1 VRYKSCGRSFEPR
14 TAVVVNVKKIVGLLV
29 IALLIFFVVA
39 QPDGAANSLQN
50 ILGMLRDVAVNV
62 TRFVTNLV

>member
-1 VRYKSCGRSFEPR
+1 VEDPSSPERQ
-14 TAVVVNVKKIVGLLV
+14 VVVNVKKIVGLLV

-50 ILGMLRDVAVNV
+50 ILGMLRDVAVNI
-62 TRFVTNLV
+62 TRFFTNLV

>member
-1 VRYKSCGRSFEPR
+1 M
-14 TAVVVNVKKIVGLLV
+14 NVKKIVGLLV

-50 ILGMLRDVAVNV
+50 ILGMLRDVAVNI
-62 TRFVTNLV
+62 TRFFTNLV